1 MRSQIQPDLIISATH
16 GDTDAIDELLRQCQ
30 PSVTQFARKYCAT
43 PEDVEDAVQLTLW
56 MIYRKVDTLKSAGAF
71 VSWAFKIV
79 RNQCYRLLSGHRHR
93 DNHTIELSA
102 LHALELTGDNEL
114 SDLLKHEVI
123 MAIAHL
129 PAHYRQIIIMRDIE
143 GLSAPEVAEHLG
155 LTLQTVKSRLH
166 RARHILRDKLQHW
179 VE

>member
-1 MRSQIQPDLIISATH
+1 MKSQIHPEIVTAATQ
-16 GDTDAIDELLRQCQ
+16 GDAAAIDELLRQCQ

-56 MIYRKVDTLKSAGAF
+56 VIYRKVETLKTAKAF

-79 RNQCYRLLSGHRHR
+79 RNQCYRLLKGHQR
-93 DNHTIELSA
+93 DNTV
-102 LHALELTGDNEL
+102 ELTAIQHLEL
-114 SDLLKHEVI
+114 SDDDESTDSLRRDVVT
-123 MAIAHL
+123 AIAHL
-129 PAHYRQIIIMRDIE
+129 PAHYRQVLVLRDME
-143 GLSAPEVAEHLG
+143 GLSAPEVAEQLG

-166 RARHILRDKLQHW
+166 RGRNLLREALHHW